1 MSVFGVDYAWG
12 RPGVAALKK
21 AGVDFVCRYFSHD
34 SSGKN
39 LTRAEAEQL
48 CEGGFW
54 LVAVWES
61 TASRALQGRDAG
73 AADAKEAERQ
83 AAACGMPDDRPIYFA
98 VDFDA
103 SSGQQKKINA
113 YLDGAASVLGT
124 DRVGIY
130 AGYGPVKRAF
140 DAGKIAYGWQTYAWS
155 GGKWDGRAQIQQYS
169 NDHVI
174 NGVGLDYDRAVK
186 ADYGQWR
193 IGVSPG
199 KDDMPDYVSV
209 GATAAQQLKPGEWT
223 TVAFDKDYS
232 DAEHQHSD
240 EGGPS
245 VLWGPA
251 RYALT
256 ASVTLDGVPQGTRVQ
271 ARAIEVKADDTSK
284 FTVAATQDFVSA
296 GEDTALVFAMSADT
310 VDDGYRVRFQ
320 VKQFGK
326 DAAKLSSAGAKVL
339 FWRL

>member
-73 AADAKEAERQ
+73 AAR
-83 AAACGMPDDRPIYFA
+83 I
-98 VDFDA
+98 
-103 SSGQQKKINA
+103 
-113 YLDGAASVLGT
+113 
-124 DRVGIY
+124 GIY

-256 ASVTLDGVPQGTRVQ
+256 ASLTLDGVPQGTRIQ

-296 GEDTALVFAMSADT
+296 GEGTELVFATSADT
-310 VDDGYRVRFQ
+310 VDDGYRVRVQ

-326 DAAKLSSAGAKVL
+326 EAAKLSAAGAKVL